1 MGEWTGG
8 RGSEETRG
16 SGKVQRC
23 KGERGLRPRVDWRAG
38 ARGGEKVQRYIKLNS
53 HTHKLCGNNLLYLYN
68 NIIMLF

>member
-1 MGEWTGG
+1 VG
-8 RGSEETRG
+8 RWKGA
-16 SGKVQRC
+16 KVQRW

-38 ARGGEKVQRYIKLNS
+38 ASGGEKVQRYIKLNS